1 MESGIQLK
9 EFEIPLVIL
18 IWKPESK
25 TVLEYTVHG
34 AEEMKAIALSNSLY
48 VMQTSDMVNCCNMWI
63 LLVKIS

>member
-9 EFEIPLVIL
+9 EFEIPLVIG
-18 IWKPESK
+18 IRKPESK

-34 AEEMKAIALSNSLY
+34 AEEMKAIALSNSL
-48 VMQTSDMVNCCNMWI
+48 MQTSDIVNCCNMWI

>member
-9 EFEIPLVIL
+9 EFEILLVIG
-18 IWKPESK
+18 IRKPESK

-48 VMQTSDMVNCCNMWI
+48 VMQTSDIVNCCNMWI
-63 LLVKIS
+63 LLVKII

>member
-9 EFEIPLVIL
+9 EFEIPLVIG
-18 IWKPESK
+18 IRKPESK
-25 TVLEYTVHG
+25 TVFEYTVHG

-48 VMQTSDMVNCCNMWI
+48 VMQTSDIVNCCNMWI